1 VHDNSQSGS
10 FQAGEGVSREVIQRS
25 KEFLLQNYARADVVF
40 ERGEGVYLVDAEGER
55 YLDCVSGLAV
65 NALGYGDADVL
76 EALREQ
82 SRKLIHVS
90 NLYYTIPAASLAE
103 ELVRHSFADRV
114 FFCNSGTEANEA
126 CIKFARRWARTHFGE
141 NKTGLVA
148 AFSSFHGR
156 TMGSISL
163 TGQEKYQAPFEPL
176 VPGIRFA
183 RFNDIDHTVE
193 QINDNTAAV
202 FLEPVQAEGGVHP
215 ATQEYLKAVRS
226 ACDTHNA
233 LLVFDEVQVGLG
245 RTGRLFCHEH
255 YGVEPDMLTLAKPL
269 AGGLP
274 IGAALLKQHVADAIQ
289 PGDHAATF
297 GGGPLICAVALVVFR
312 KIADPQFLE
321 KVRNNSALFGGRLR
335 ALKEQYSAI
344 RQVRGMGMIWGVQ
357 FDEPA
362 APIVAEFRKR
372 HILACVAGP
381 NVLRF
386 LPPLVIG
393 EEELNHVADVFADIL
408 EAR

>member
-1 VHDNSQSGS
+1 MHDNSQSGS

>member
-1 VHDNSQSGS
+1 
-10 FQAGEGVSREVIQRS
+10 
-25 KEFLLQNYARADVVF
+25 
-40 ERGEGVYLVDAEGER
+40 
-55 YLDCVSGLAV
+55 
-65 NALGYGDADVL
+65 
-76 EALREQ
+76 
-82 SRKLIHVS
+82 
-90 NLYYTIPAASLAE
+90 
-103 ELVRHSFADRV
+103 
-114 FFCNSGTEANEA
+114 
-126 CIKFARRWARTHFGE
+126 
-141 NKTGLVA
+141 
-148 AFSSFHGR
+148 
-156 TMGSISL
+156 MGSISL

-176 VPGIRFA
+176 VPGIQFA

-226 ACDTHNA
+226 ACDRHDA

-321 KVRNNSALFGGRLR
+321 KVRNNAALFGGRLR

-344 RQVRGMGMIWGVQ
+344 REIRGMGMIWGVQ
-357 FDEPA
+357 FDEPV

-372 HILACVAGP
+372 HILVCVAGP

-393 EEELNHVADVFADIL
+393 EEELNHVADVFAEIL

>member
-1 VHDNSQSGS
+1 MHDDSQSAS
-10 FQAGEGVSREVIQRS
+10 LPAGKGVSREVIRRS

-40 ERGEGVYLVDAEGER
+40 ERGEGVYLFDAEGER

-103 ELVRHSFADRV
+103 ELVRHSSADRV

-126 CIKFARRWARTHFGE
+126 CIKFARRWARTHYGE

-193 QINDNTAAV
+193 QIDDSTAAV

-226 ACDTHNA
+226 ACDRHNA

-321 KVRNNSALFGGRLR
+321 KVRNNAALFGGRLR
-335 ALKEQYSAI
+335 AL
-344 RQVRGMGMIWGVQ
+344 
-357 FDEPA
+357 
-362 APIVAEFRKR
+362 
-372 HILACVAGP
+372 
-381 NVLRF
+381 
-386 LPPLVIG
+386 
-393 EEELNHVADVFADIL
+393 
-408 EAR
+408 

>member
-1 VHDNSQSGS
+1 MHDDSQSAS
-10 FQAGEGVSREVIQRS
+10 LPAGKGVSREVIQRS
-25 KEFLLQNYARADVVF
+25 KEFLLQNYARADIVF
-40 ERGEGVYLVDAEGER
+40 ERGEGVYLFDAERER

-65 NALGYGDADVL
+65 NALGYGDAGVL

-103 ELVRHSFADRV
+103 ELVRHSSADRV

-126 CIKFARRWARTHFGE
+126 CIKFARRWARTHHGE

-176 VPGIRFA
+176 VPGIQFA

-193 QINDNTAAV
+193 QINDSTAAV

-226 ACDTHNA
+226 ACDRHNA

-312 KIADPQFLE
+312 KIADPHFLE
-321 KVRNNSALFGGRLR
+321 KVRNNAALFGGRLR

-344 RQVRGMGMIWGVQ
+344 REIRGMGMIWGVQ
-357 FDEPA
+357 FDEPV

-372 HILACVAGP
+372 HILVCVASP

-393 EEELNHVADVFADIL
+393 EEELNHVADVFAEIL